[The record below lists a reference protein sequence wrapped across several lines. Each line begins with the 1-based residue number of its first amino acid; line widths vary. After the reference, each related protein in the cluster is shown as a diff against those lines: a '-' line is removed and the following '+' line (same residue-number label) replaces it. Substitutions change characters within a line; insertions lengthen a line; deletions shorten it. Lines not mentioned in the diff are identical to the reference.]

1 MLTRIALFAQR
12 RARAVLVVAGLVAV
26 LCYAVGGSAPM
37 HLQSGG
43 FQAPNSESTRVDR
56 YLEDHF
62 PGAAPNVVL
71 LLTAAG
77 GIDGPAATA
86 VGQQLTDELRANPD
100 LQGVQ
105 SYWSVATEMRPALRS
120 KDKDSAVIVAFARGD
135 DTAAPKIADAVAKKY
150 NGTRDGV
157 EIEAGGEAVA
167 LAQMSRQVT
176 LDLVLIESIAVPLA
190 GIALVLVFGSLIASM
205 LPLLVGVV
213 TIGAALAVLRGL
225 AAVGHVS
232 IFALNMTTALGFAVA
247 LDSSLFMV
255 SRFRE
260 ELAAGADTGEAVVRT
275 VRTAGRTVLYS
286 GLTVALSLSAL
297 LVFPLYFLRSF
308 AYAGLA
314 VLAAAVF
321 TTLLVLPA
329 ALALMGSRVDAWDVR
344 RYLRRRLGRPD
355 PVPVPVERDRWY
367 RFAMGVMRR
376 PVLAITAVV
385 AILLLLGSPFLG
397 VRFGWADD
405 RVLASGSSRDV
416 GDASR
421 TGFSE
426 NLTAGILA
434 ILPDDHG
441 DVAAVGDYAKALS
454 QVPDV
459 TSVLSGAGAY
469 AGGLRVA
476 GPQSALVGDSGTYL
490 RIGTRLDPYSTASTT
505 QLDRLRAVPA
515 PGRVHFGGSAARNAD
530 SVATLAAR
538 IPLALTMIAVSMF
551 LVLLVFTR
559 SVVLPLKALVLTVLS
574 LAATFGAM
582 VWVFQDGH
590 LSGALGFT
598 PTGYLVPTMP
608 ILMFCLAFGVS
619 MDYEVFL
626 LSRIREEY
634 LESGETSRAVAVG
647 IARTARIFTAAAALL
662 AIAFVGM
669 VFAGVSFV
677 QLFGLGLT
685 LAVLVDA
692 TVIRTILVPALMR
705 AMGGLNWW
713 APGVTHRREI
723 SVNHL
728 AATDN
733 RDSMRRGSI

>member
-1 MLTRIALFAQR
+1 MLIRVAEFAQR
-12 RARAVLVVAGLVAV
+12 RARAILILAGLAAV
-26 LCYAVGGSAPM
+26 LCYAVGGTAPM
-37 HLQSGG
+37 HLKSGG
-43 FQAPNSESTRVDR
+43 FQAPDSESTWVDD
-56 YLEDHF
+56 YLEQHF

-71 LLTAAG
+71 LLTADG

-86 VGQQLTDELRANPD
+86 VGQRLTDELRANPD

-120 KDKDSAVIVAFARGD
+120 TDHNSAVIVAYARGD
-135 DTAAPKIADAVAKKY
+135 DTEAPKLAGKIADKY
-150 NGTRDGV
+150 NGSDNSVR
-157 EIEAGGEAVA
+157 IRAGGEAVA
-167 LAQMSRQVT
+167 LAQMSNQVT
-176 LDLVLIESIAVPLA
+176 LDLVTIESIAVPVA
-190 GIALVLVFGSLIASM
+190 GIALVLVFGSLVASA

-225 AAVGHVS
+225 SAISDVS

-260 ELAAGADTGEAVVRT
+260 ELAAGADTSEAVVRT

-286 GLTVALSLSAL
+286 GSTVALSLAAL

-329 ALALMGSRVDAWDVR
+329 ALALMGSRVEALDVR
-344 RYLRRRLGRPD
+344 KYLRRRLGRPE
-355 PVPVPVERDRWY
+355 PVAVPVEQDRWY
-367 RFAMGVMRR
+367 RFAVGVMRR
-376 PVLAITAVV
+376 PVLAIVAVV
-385 AILLLLGSPFLG
+385 AALLLLGSPFLS
-397 VRFGWADD
+397 VHFGWADD
-405 RVLASGSSRDV
+405 RVLTSGSSREV

-426 NLTAGILA
+426 NLTSGILA
-434 ILPDDHG
+434 VLPDTHG
-441 DVAAVGDYAKALS
+441 DNAAIADYAHALS
-454 QVPDV
+454 QLPGV
-459 TSVLSGAGAY
+459 TSVLSSGGVY
-469 AGGLRVA
+469 AGGFRIA
-476 GPQSALVGDSGTYL
+476 GPQSALTGDAGSYL
-490 RIGTRLDPYSTASTT
+490 RIGTRLDPYSAAATD
-505 QLDRLRAVPA
+505 QLDQLRALHA
-515 PGRVHFGGSAARNAD
+515 PGRVLFGGPAARNAD
-530 SVATLAAR
+530 SVAALAER
-538 IPLALTMIAVSMF
+538 VPLALGLIALSMF
-551 LVLLVFTR
+551 LVLLMFTR
-559 SVVLPLKALVLTVLS
+559 SVVLPIKALVLTVLS
-574 LAATFGAM
+574 LTATFGAM
-582 VWVFQDGH
+582 VWIFQDGH

-598 PTGYLVPTMP
+598 PTGFLVPTMP

-634 LESGETSRAVAVG
+634 LTSGATARSVAVG

-669 VFAGVSFV
+669 VSARVSFV

-692 TVIRTILVPALMR
+692 TIIRLILVPALMQT
-705 AMGGLNWW
+705 MGRLNWW
-713 APGVTHRREI
+713 APGRSRVRARLREEI
-723 SVNHL
+723 PTRT
-728 AATDN
+728 A
-733 RDSMRRGSI
+733 

>member
-1 MLTRIALFAQR
+1 MLLAIAHFAQR
-12 RARAVLVVAGLVAV
+12 RARAVLVLAGLAAI
-26 LCYAVGGSAPM
+26 LCYAIGWSAPM
-37 HLQSGG
+37 HLKSGG
-43 FQAPNSESTRVDR
+43 FQAPDSESTWVDR

-71 LLTAAG
+71 VLTAPD
-77 GIDGPAATA
+77 GIDTPAATA
-86 VGQQLTDELRANPD
+86 VGQRITDELKANSD
-100 LQGVQ
+100 LRGVQ
-105 SYWSVATEMRPALRS
+105 SYWSVPAEMRTALRS
-120 KDKDSAVIVAFARGD
+120 TDRHSAVLVAYARGD
-135 DTAAPKIADAVAKKY
+135 DTAAPKLAGTLADKY
-150 NGTRDGV
+150 NGSQDGV
-157 EIEAGGEAVA
+157 RVRAGGEAVA
-167 LAQMSRQVT
+167 LAQMSKQIT
-176 LDLVLIESIAVPLA
+176 LDLVLIESIAIPLA
-190 GIALVLVFGSLIASM
+190 GIALVLVFGSLVASM

-213 TIGAALAVLRGL
+213 TIGAALAVLRVL
-225 AAVGHVS
+225 AAVGDVS

-260 ELAAGADTGEAVVRT
+260 EIAAGSDTVDAVART

-286 GLTVALSLSAL
+286 GLTVALSLAAL

-329 ALALMGSRVDAWDVR
+329 ALALMGTRVEALDVR
-344 RYLRRRLGRPD
+344 QWLRRRLGRPD
-355 PVPVPVERDRWY
+355 PIPQPVERDRWY
-367 RFAMGVMRR
+367 RFAIGVMKR
-376 PVLAITAVV
+376 PVLAIVAVV
-385 AILLLLGSPFLG
+385 AALLLLGAPFLG

-405 RVLASGSSRDV
+405 RVLASGSSREV

-421 TGFSE
+421 TDFSE

-434 ILPDDHG
+434 VLPDTHG
-441 DVAAVGDYAKALS
+441 DTARVADYARTLS
-454 QVPDV
+454 QVPGV
-459 TSVLSGAGAY
+459 SSVLSSGGVY
-469 AGGLRVA
+469 VGGLPVA
-476 GPQSALVGDSGTYL
+476 GPQPVMAGDAGTYL
-490 RIGTRLDPYSTASTT
+490 RIGTRLDPYSAASTE

-515 PGRVHFGGSAARNAD
+515 PGPVRFGGPAARNAD
-530 SVATLAAR
+530 SVHALGAR
-538 IPLALTMIAVSMF
+538 VPLALALIAISMF
-551 LVLLVFTR
+551 AVLLIFTR
-559 SVVLPLKALVLTVLS
+559 SVVLPIKALVLTVLS
-574 LAATFGAM
+574 LTATFGAM
-582 VWVFQDGH
+582 VWIFQDGH

-634 LESGETSRAVAVG
+634 LESGETGRSVAVG

-669 VFAGVSFV
+669 VFAHVSFV

-692 TVIRTILVPALMR
+692 TVIRTILVPALMQT
-705 AMGGLNWW
+705 MGRLNWW
-713 APGVTHRREI
+713 VPGRTKTAAPEPV
-723 SVNHL
+723 S
-728 AATDN
+728 TDA
-733 RDSMRRGSI
+733 R

>member
-1 MLTRIALFAQR
+1 
-12 RARAVLVVAGLVAV
+12 
-26 LCYAVGGSAPM
+26 M
-37 HLQSGG
+37 HLKSGG
-43 FQAPNSESTRVDR
+43 FQAPDAESTWVDR
-56 YLEDHF
+56 YLEQNF

-71 LLTAAG
+71 ILTAAD
-77 GIDGPAATA
+77 GIDAPAATA
-86 VGQQLTDELRANPD
+86 VGQLLTAELTGNPD

-105 SYWSVATEMRPALRS
+105 SYWSVAPEVRPALLS
-120 KDKDSAVIVAFARGD
+120 KDHHSAVLVAYARGD
-135 DTAAPKIADAVAKKY
+135 DTAAPKLAGALADRY
-150 NGTRDGV
+150 NGSRDGFS
-157 EIEAGGEAVA
+157 IRAGGEAVA
-167 LAQMSRQVT
+167 LAQMSKQIT
-176 LDLVLIESIAVPLA
+176 LDLVLIESIAIPLA
-190 GIALVLVFGSLIASM
+190 GIALVLVFGSLVASI

-213 TIGAALAVLRGL
+213 TIGAALAVLRVL
-225 AAVGHVS
+225 AAVSDVS
-232 IFALNMTTALGFAVA
+232 IFALNMTTALGLAVA

-260 ELAAGADTGEAVVRT
+260 ELAGGADTAAAVTTT

-286 GLTVALSLSAL
+286 GLTVALALAAL

-329 ALALMGSRVDAWDVR
+329 ALALMGSRVEALDVR

-355 PVPVPVERDRWY
+355 PVPTPVERDRWY
-367 RFAMGVMRR
+367 RFATAVMRR
-376 PVLAITAVV
+376 PVVAIVAVV
-385 AILLLLGSPFLG
+385 VALLLLGSPFLS
-397 VRFGWADD
+397 VHFGWADD
-405 RVLASGSSRDV
+405 RVLASGSSREV

-421 TGFSE
+421 TEVSE

-434 ILPDDHG
+434 VLPDTHG
-441 DVAAVGDYAKALS
+441 DTARVSDYARSLS
-454 QVPDV
+454 QVPGV
-459 TSVLSGAGAY
+459 SSVLSSGGVY
-469 AGGLRVA
+469 AGGLPLA
-476 GPQSALVGDSGTYL
+476 GAQSVMAGDAGTYL
-490 RIGTRLDPYSTASTT
+490 RIGTRLDPYSTAATE

-515 PGRVHFGGSAARNAD
+515 PGRVLFGGPAARNAD
-530 SVATLAAR
+530 SVHALAAR
-538 IPLALTMIAVSMF
+538 VPLALKMIAVSMF

-559 SVVLPLKALVLTVLS
+559 SVVLPIKALVLTVLS

-582 VWVFQDGH
+582 VWIFQDGH

-634 LESGETSRAVAVG
+634 LASGETGRAVAVG

-669 VFAGVSFV
+669 VFAHVSFV

-692 TVIRTILVPALMR
+692 TVIRTILVPALMQT
-705 AMGGLNWW
+705 MGRFNWW
-713 APGVTHRREI
+713 APGRAKTPTPEPVPLE
-723 SVNHL
+723 
-728 AATDN
+728 A
-733 RDSMRRGSI
+733 G

>member
-12 RARAVLVVAGLVAV
+12 RARAVLAMAGLAAV
-26 LCYAVGGSAPM
+26 LCYAVGWSAPM

-43 FQAPNSESTRVDR
+43 FQAPDSESTWVEQ
-56 YLEDHF
+56 YLEQHF

-71 LLTAAG
+71 LLTAPD
-77 GIDGPAATA
+77 GIDGPAATT
-86 VGQQLTDELRANPD
+86 VGRQLTDELRADSD

-120 KDKDSAVIVAFARGD
+120 KDQHSAVIVAFARGD
-135 DTAAPKIADAVAKKY
+135 DTAAPKVADAIAEKY

-157 EIEAGGEAVA
+157 GIRAGGEAVA

-213 TIGAALAVLRGL
+213 TVGAALAVLRGL

-260 ELAAGADTGEAVVRT
+260 EIAAGADTVEAVVRT

-344 RYLRRRLGRPD
+344 RFLRRRLGRPD
-355 PVPVPVERDRWY
+355 PVPVPVEDDRWY

-376 PVLAITAVV
+376 PVLWITAVV
-385 AILLLLGSPFLG
+385 AVLLLLGSPFLT

-405 RVLASGSSRDV
+405 RVLAAGSSRDV

-421 TGFSE
+421 SDFSE

-441 DVAAVGDYAKALS
+441 DTAAVGDYAKTLS
-454 QVPDV
+454 QIPDV
-459 TSVLSGAGAY
+459 TSVLSSAGAY
-469 AGGLRVA
+469 AGGFQAA
-476 GPQSALVGDSGTYL
+476 GPQSALTGDAGTYL
-490 RIGTRLDPYSTASTT
+490 RIGTRLDPYSTAATT

-515 PGRVHFGGSAARNAD
+515 PGRVLFGGPAARNAD
-530 SVATLAAR
+530 SVSTLAR
-538 IPLALTMIAVSMF
+538 RVPLALSIIAVSMF
-551 LVLLVFTR
+551 LVLLMFTR
-559 SVVLPLKALVLTVLS
+559 SVVLPIKALVLTVLS

-582 VWVFQDGH
+582 VWIFQDGH
-590 LSGALGFT
+590 LSGVLGFT
-598 PTGYLVPTMP
+598 STGYLVPTMP

-634 LESGETSRAVAVG
+634 LASGATGRAVAVG

-669 VFAGVSFV
+669 VFSGVSFV

-692 TVIRTILVPALMR
+692 TIIRTILVPALMQT
-705 AMGGLNWW
+705 MGRLNWW
-713 APGVTHRREI
+713 APGRRHPEPAEVAC
-723 SVNHL
+723 SP
-728 AATDN
+728 
-733 RDSMRRGSI
+733 